1 MMPRV
6 KKKRPKEQPKELRR
20 RLDADVARALILDVT
35 EKRLAA
41 VGPSGIR
48 LQEVAREAGVSHPT
62 VLHHFGSREH
72 LVKAVIARSLKAIN
86 ESLIVAINASAGDE
100 TKLETIL
107 ENVAVALES
116 SGNARVMMWLALE
129 GHRIDPAEAHLADV
143 VDAAHALRLS
153 RREGKPIPSRDDT
166 ARSIVLTTLAL
177 LATAVMGEPIFENA
191 GLAGRARDPKTFRAW
206 LAKLLIAHLDA

>member
-1 MMPRV
+1 MR
-6 KKKRPKEQPKELRR
+6 KKRPLKERRR

-86 ESLIVAINASAGDE
+86 ESLVEAINASAGDE

-129 GHRIDPAEAHLADV
+129 GHRIDSAEAHLADV

-153 RREGKPIPSRDDT
+153 RRAGKPMPSRDDT

-191 GLAGRARDPKTFRAW
+191 GLAGHARDPKTFRTW

>member
-1 MMPRV
+1 MMAAV
-6 KKKRPKEQPKELRR
+6 KKKRAPKERRR
-20 RLDADVARALILDVT
+20 RLDADAARKLILDVT

-41 VGPSGIR
+41 VGASGIR
-48 LQEVAREAGVSHPT
+48 LQDVAHDAGVSHPT
-62 VLHHFGSREH
+62 VLHHFGSREG

-86 ESLIVAINASAGDE
+86 ASLVDAINASAGDE

-143 VDAAHALRLS
+143 DDAAHALRVS
-153 RREGKPIPSRDDT
+153 RCAGKPIPSRDDT
-166 ARSIVLTTLAL
+166 ARSIVLTTLTL
-177 LATAVMGEPIFENA
+177 LATAVIGEPIFENA
-191 GLAGRARDPKTFRAW
+191 GLAGHARELKTFRAW
-206 LAKLLIAHLDA
+206 LAKLLIAHLDG

>member
-1 MMPRV
+1 MR
-6 KKKRPKEQPKELRR
+6 KKRRR
-20 RLDADVARALILDVT
+20 RLDADVARELILDVS

-48 LQEVAREAGVSHPT
+48 LQDVAREAGVSHPT
-62 VLHHFGSREH
+62 VLHHFGSRAE

-86 ESLIVAINASAGDE
+86 ESLVEAIKASAGDE

-153 RREGKPIPSRDDT
+153 RRAGKQHVPTRDDT

-177 LATAVMGEPIFENA
+177 LSTAVIGEPIFENA
-191 GLAGRARDPKTFRAW
+191 GLEGRARDPKTFRAW
-206 LAKLLIAHLDA
+206 LAKVLIAHLDA

>member
-1 MMPRV
+1 M
-6 KKKRPKEQPKELRR
+6 
-20 RLDADVARALILDVT
+20 ILDVT

-62 VLHHFGSREH
+62 VLHHFGSREQ
-72 LVKAVIARSLKAIN
+72 LVKAVIARSLRTINARLVEAIN
-86 ESLIVAINASAGDE
+86 QSSGDE
-100 TKLETIL
+100 AALEAVL
-107 ENVAVALES
+107 DNVGVALES

-129 GHRIDPAEAHLADV
+129 GHRIDPAEAHLNDV

-153 RREGKPIPSRDDT
+153 RRENKSKPTREDT
-166 ARSIVLTTLAL
+166 ARSIVLATLTL
-177 LATAVMGEPIFENA
+177 LATAVIGKPILENA
-191 GLAGRARDPKTFRAW
+191 GLAEHPKAFRHW

>member
-1 MMPRV
+1 MR
-6 KKKRPKEQPKELRR
+6 KKTRR
-20 RLDADVARALILDVT
+20 RLDADAARALILDVT
-35 EKRLAA
+35 EKELAA

-48 LQEVAREAGVSHPT
+48 LQDVARKAGVSHPT
-62 VLHHFGSREH
+62 VLHHFGSRAE

-86 ESLIVAINASAGDE
+86 ESLIEAINASAGDE

-129 GHRIDPAEAHLADV
+129 GHRIDPAEAHLGEV

-153 RREGKPIPSRDDT
+153 RRAGKPFPSRDDT
-166 ARSIVLTTLAL
+166 ARSIVLTTLVL
-177 LATAVMGEPIFENA
+177 LATAVIGEPIFENA
-191 GLAGRARDPKTFRAW
+191 GLEGRGRDPKAFRAW
-206 LAKLLIAHLDA
+206 LSKLLIAHLDA